1 INLNGCDT
9 NLISPLAYS
18 EIPVNITLQDFIDSG
33 GKVSNTELNY
43 IISYVDE
50 SSSNCPLIITRTITI
65 TTSCSNFLLTQTFT
79 IEDTIA
85 PTISISASDLTV
97 ECDGNGNLTQLNA
110 WLAANGGASAS
121 DSCSSVTWSND
132 FSSVSNECGATGSVT
147 VTFTATDEC
156 GNTETTTATFT
167 IEDTTAPYFISELP
181 QNITVSCDSI
191 PVAE

>member
-1 INLNGCDT
+1 FLVSVKRMMTAQTSSLFLHDA
-9 NLISPLAYS
+9 LPIS
-18 EIPVNITLQDFIDSG
+18 
-33 GKVSNTELNY
+33 
-43 IISYVDE
+43 
-50 SSSNCPLIITRTITI
+50 
-65 TTSCSNFLLTQTFT
+65 
-79 IEDTIA
+79 
-85 PTISISASDLTV
+85 TISISASDLTV